1 MLQGSYVALVTPF
14 KKGGIDYNALEN
26 LIDFHLKNGTDGIL
40 LNGTTGESPAL
51 ASDEK
56 DRMIRFCVQRIDG
69 RLPIMLGT
77 GTNNLGHS
85 ISATARAKDYGVQYA
100 LVITPYYNKPNQ
112 EGLYRFFKAIHDQSD
127 IPIVIYN
134 VPGRTGVNIA
144 TETILRLA
152 KDCPRII
159 GLKAAS
165 GDLVKA
171 SIVARDA
178 GENFSVMSGED
189 ALNMPLMACGAKGV
203 ISVTANVLPKMVSD
217 MAGAS
222 LKGDFATALK
232 LHQELIEINTAMF
245 YETNPIP
252 VKTALAMMNMIED
265 EIRLPLAPLSKENFT
280 KLEKV
285 LKDYQLI
292 R

>member
-14 KKGGIDYNALEN
+14 KKGAVDYNALEN
-26 LIDFHLKNGTDGIL
+26 LIDFHLKSGTHGIL

-51 ASDEK
+51 AGDEK
-56 DRMIRFCVQRIDG
+56 DRMIRFCVQRING
-69 RLPIMLGT
+69 RVPVMLGT

-112 EGLYRFFKAIHDQSD
+112 EGLYRFFKAVHDQSD

-152 KDCPRII
+152 KDCPRIV

-178 GENFSVMSGED
+178 GEDFSVMSGED

-203 ISVTANVLPKMVSD
+203 ISVTANVMPQSVSR
-217 MAGAS
+217 MAEACAN
-222 LKGDFATALK
+222 GDFATALK
-232 LHQELIEINTAMF
+232 LHRELIEINAAMF

-252 VKTALAMMNMIED
+252 VKTALAMMGMIED
-265 EIRLPLAPLSKENFT
+265 EIRLPLAPMSEANRDRLK
-280 KLEKV
+280 KV
-285 LKDYQLI
+285 LEDYKLI
-292 R
+292 